1 MIMPLAI
8 IVIIAVATV
17 GAYYATRPAAPVTP
31 EPSEKVKVVILMA
44 GVWNDMGW
52 HTGMYQ
58 RALELAE
65 ELDIDVVIDDGL
77 RYTVGEYT
85 ADPAIIEWS
94 ERGYDII
101 IGHGFGLMFP
111 ILRVAPDYPD
121 IWYLHSAGEGFATNV
136 ASYVMSQWDGG
147 YLAGIVA
154 GSITQTNKIG
164 FIAGQEIPDC
174 TALAEMFLAGAYR
187 VNPDIELT
195 RTYLATWDDATKG
208 REAAIA
214 MMDAGVDVIIG
225 RGGEM
230 ELGVIQA
237 VAARDAES
245 EDENFWMIGDILD
258 QHALASGVVI
268 TSNVVD
274 WGVPLIK
281 ILEMYR
287 AGTLE
292 PEWYTWGIKDGAA
305 GLAPF
310 YEHENVISQETKD
323 LLAEVEADIMSG
335 DLVIPFL
342 GEELPFP
349 WSHEEVPT
357 VTLSGTVTYADWT
370 VGDMVVEVRIA
381 DPVPLWPDADY
392 SATFDEMGAWSIEVP
407 ANLGEV
413 WITGFND
420 EDGDGQHTWSTDPQ
434 EPTGMYAENPVTVG
448 ATDVSGLDFTLEV
461 AVEEEVTLSGTV
473 DYPDWTAGGM
483 VIEVYVGADP
493 VPQWPDANYS
503 ATFDEMGAW
512 SIEVPA
518 DLGEVWIAGFNDED
532 GDGVHGWW
540 LVPTEPTGF
549 YAENPV
555 TVGATDIS
563 GLDFTLAP
571 E

>member
-1 MIMPLAI
+1 MIVPLVV
-8 IVIIAVATV
+8 IVIIAVAIV

-58 RALELAE
+58 RANELAD
-65 ELDIDVVIDDGL
+65 ELNIDLVIDDGL

-136 ASYVMSQWDGG
+136 ASYVMSQWDAG

-258 QHALASGVVI
+258 QHALATEVVI

-274 WGVPLIK
+274 YGVALIK

-292 PEWYTWGIKDGAA
+292 GVYYLWGFTDGGAY
-305 GLAPF
+305 LAPF

-323 LLAEVEADIMSG
+323 LLAQVVEDIMNG

-342 GEELPFP
+342 GSKQPFP
-349 WSHEEVPT
+349 WTHEEVVVED

-370 VGDMVVEVRIA
+370 VGGMVVEVYTQYPEA
-381 DPVPLWPDADY
+381 GGWPDSY
-392 SATFDEMGAWSIEVP
+392 TSVTFAEVGAWSIEVP
-407 ANLGEV
+407 ANTGEV
-413 WITGFND
+413 WITGYND
-420 EDGDGQHTWSTDPQ
+420 EDGDEAYNWWSTPN

-448 ATDVSGLDFTLEV
+448 ATDVSGLDFT
-461 AVEEEVTLSGTV
+461 
-473 DYPDWTAGGM
+473 
-483 VIEVYVGADP
+483 
-493 VPQWPDANYS
+493 
-503 ATFDEMGAW
+503 F
-512 SIEVPA
+512 
-518 DLGEVWIAGFNDED
+518 
-532 GDGVHGWW
+532 
-540 LVPTEPTGF
+540 
-549 YAENPV
+549 
-555 TVGATDIS
+555 
-563 GLDFTLAP
+563 AP
-571 E
+571 EFR